1 VFLDSFRS
9 WQRWDTQ
16 SVRPPNRKIFEN
28 RWKYKIFRQFRI
40 RGKKFLF
47 SPPNLFSFVLSVVFL
62 FISLSYCL
70 LPLWKAK
77 LLSSR
82 VRVCNCYLMLFW
94 FKLYRYFNY
103 CFVLILIYD
112 LSVYGLILEWWIK
125 YLGSCKCLNIYI
137 EIDQLDVCMQN
148 PKFETKYW
156 KKTLIIW
163 PKLRLR
169 KTILWD
175 TFIPSGLKFE
185 SCCWIH

>member
-1 VFLDSFRS
+1 L
-9 WQRWDTQ
+9 
-16 SVRPPNRKIFEN
+16 KIGEST
-28 RWKYKIFRQFRI
+28 KYSDNSELEA
-40 RGKKFLF
+40 KKFFFLLQIYFLLF
-47 SPPNLFSFVLSVVFL
+47 SLLCFFL
-62 FISLSYCL
+62 FLSPIVCCLYGKLNCSLL
-70 LPLWKAK
+70 GF
-77 LLSSR
+77 
-82 VRVCNCYLMLFW
+82 RVCNCYLMLFW